1 MRRILISLAAAIAA
15 SLALSAGASADTIT
29 TDFEGFSPGSV
40 DEQFG
45 WHSAEPGDVP
55 ALPNGYDQEVFS
67 AGFDGQALRHSNAY
81 NEPTGEF
88 EYQTYSQSNAEDA
101 GEDLT
106 NKVFIGE
113 FEFTSTSPDLQDGLM
128 MKMSPD
134 DGHGGR
140 MSYVRLLDQTDG
152 IHATFFDTDADGTFH
167 GYDAGVYARDQVH
180 TVRFEIEFVDGP
192 DNDIVRLII
201 DGKDIGDSLGECFT
215 TWENY
220 YRNVELEEPPVTN
233 SIEFRADGGE
243 VASLVGGGYLFDN
256 VVTITG
262 TEGGPAPT
270 NCEFE
275 GQIAPTGTTCDQ
287 YRDGTSSVL
296 EQLLYTTKVSQ
307 INAVSPGV
315 FFYYSK
321 VSGDADQTVDI
332 TEDHGTA
339 PAIPILQKQVVLYN
353 ADTCK
358 VVKWPVA
365 GLTVN
370 PDGTATGTL
379 PSTGDFIVGVKY
391 NPSALKG
398 KSAPA
403 TSPVTY
409 SFGTELD
416 GSAVDGAT
424 IDLAKK

>member
-1 MRRILISLAAAIAA
+1 VVTTR
-15 SLALSAGASADTIT
+15 AD
-29 TDFEGFSPGSV
+29 
-40 DEQFG
+40 
-45 WHSAEPGDVP
+45 
-55 ALPNGYDQEVFS
+55 
-67 AGFDGQALRHSNAY
+67 
-81 NEPTGEF
+81 
-88 EYQTYSQSNAEDA
+88 AEDA

-113 FEFTSTSPDLQDGLM
+113 FEFTSTSPALQDGLM

-140 MSYVRLLDQTDG
+140 MSYVRLLDQADG

-201 DGKDIGDSLGECFT
+201 DGEDIGDSLGECFT

-233 SIEFRADGGE
+233 SVEFRADGGE
-243 VASLVGGGYLFDN
+243 VPSLVGGGYLFDN
-256 VVTITG
+256 VVTT
-262 TEGGPAPT
+262 TAAEGGPAPT

-275 GQIAPTGTTCDQ
+275 GQIAPTGTTCEQ
-287 YRDGTSSVL
+287 YRDDTSSTL
-296 EQLLYTTKVSQ
+296 EQLQYTTRGSQ

-315 FFYYSK
+315 FFYYSR
-321 VSGDADQTVDI
+321 VTDGSAGQVVEI
-332 TEDHGTA
+332 TEDSGSG
-339 PAIPILQKQVVLYN
+339 PDIPILQKQVVLYN

-358 VVKWPVA
+358 VVKWPVPP
-365 GLTVN
+365 GVIVN
-370 PDGTATGTL
+370 PDGSATGTL
-379 PSTGDFIVGVKY
+379 PSSGDFIVGVKY

-398 KSAPA
+398 KQAPA

-409 SFGTELD
+409 SFGTELA